1 MGREAIC
8 KCDWAGVTAEVK
20 VLLEPNEMIVRGDI
34 RKRVPRTELQQVK
47 VQSDRLCFTVGREPV
62 QLFLGSTAA
71 VSWARAIAT
80 PLPAVARKLGITDK
94 TIVRTIGSVHDDAL
108 KSALAE
114 AAQISERGADLIVAY
129 VDTPE
134 SLRATLGE
142 AKAQLLRGVP
152 IWMVYAKGPG
162 HSLNESSIRS
172 LLRSNGMMDT
182 KVASVSA
189 ELTALRFSL
198 RKSD

>member
-71 VSWARAIAT
+71 VSWAKAIAT
-80 PLPAVARKLGITDK
+80 PPPALSRKLGITDK
-94 TIVRTIGSVHDDAL
+94 TILRTIGNIHDDAL
-108 KSALAE
+108 KSTLAE
-114 AAQISERGADLIVAY
+114 AAQISERGADLIVAC

-134 SLRATLGE
+134 SLRATLRE